1 MQHGNPRTPTYAEN
15 PDDDLDDLT
24 AGFKR
29 RGTFGMPALMG
40 RVRSNG
46 RKSGS
51 AEPNLPLAESSTVE
65 EDVTESVIHK
75 PDESHMGTRLG
86 LEEMGSSRREE
97 DHRRPYDDVE
107 MQNGQHAVHDRTVE
121 TPSKSTMN
129 PTPESRMDLSKLA
142 TQLYTISYLVFF
154 AIFGTLARLGIQ
166 ALTTYP
172 GAPVSFGVLWAN
184 VGGSLV
190 MGFLAEDRKLF
201 KYERGTATYHEQ
213 IRNSRL
219 REDAERDAADP
230 TSVATLAA
238 AKKAY
243 LATKKTIPLYI
254 GLATGFCG
262 SFTSFSSFIRDVFLA
277 MSNDLPGAG
286 GAAPVPRNGGYSF
299 MALLAVVI
307 TTVSLSLSALT
318 AGAHLAVALERITPS
333 IPYPLGHKILDRGAV
348 LLGWGSWLGAVFLAI
363 WPPHD
368 AWRGQAV
375 FSLVFAPL
383 GCLAR
388 FYVSL
393 WLNSRVSTFPIGTFV
408 VNIMGVAVLG
418 MCWDLGH
425 AGLGGVIGCQVLQGV
440 EDGFCGCLTTVST
453 WVAELAVLRR
463 RHAYIYGATSVVA
476 GFAVL
481 VILMGAQRWTDG
493 FGALMCTH

>member
-1 MQHGNPRTPTYAEN
+1 MQNGDLRGDGLVANPGEGDNRFDGEPMN
-15 PDDDLDDLT
+15 NNS
-24 AGFKR
+24 KR
-29 RGTFGMPALMG
+29 RGTFGMPALKGSEESIDARHAGSVEYDVPEAYENLDETVADPVAHSPSESRTDKAPSLEG
-40 RVRSNG
+40 RRPSDIEMQDG
-46 RKSGS
+46 RRDEQDGS
-51 AEPNLPLAESSTVE
+51 AETPP
-65 EDVTESVIHK
+65 
-75 PDESHMGTRLG
+75 
-86 LEEMGSSRREE
+86 
-97 DHRRPYDDVE
+97 RPVA
-107 MQNGQHAVHDRTVE
+107 H
-121 TPSKSTMN
+121 
-129 PTPESRMDLSKLA
+129 LSKLE
-142 TQLYTISYLVFF
+142 TELYTLSYLVFF

-201 KYERGTATYHEQ
+201 KHEWGTATYHDQ
-213 IRNSRL
+213 IHKARRQQHADGS
-219 REDAERDAADP
+219 AAVD
-230 TSVATLAA
+230 LAA
-238 AKKAY
+238 AKKAH

-286 GAAPVPRNGGYSF
+286 GAVPETRNGGYSF
-299 MALLAVVI
+299 MAMLAVI
-307 TTVSLSLSALT
+307 LTTVSLSLSALV
-318 AGAHLAVALERITPS
+318 AGAHLAAALEPVTPS
-333 IPYPLGHKILDRGAV
+333 IPYPLSRKFLDRGAV
-348 LLGWGSWLGAVFLAI
+348 FLGWGSWLGAVLLAI
-363 WPPHD
+363 FPPHD

-388 FYVSL
+388 FYASL
-393 WLNSRVSTFPIGTFV
+393 WLNSRVPAFPVGTFT
-408 VNIMGVAVLG
+408 VNITGVAVLG

-425 AGLGGVIGCQVLQGV
+425 AGLGGVVGCQVLQGV

-453 WVAELAVLRR
+453 WVAELTALRR
-463 RHAYIYGATSVVA
+463 RHAYVYGVSSVVV

-481 VILMGAQRWTDG
+481 VVIMGAMRWTDG
-493 FGALMCTH
+493 FGPLMCTH